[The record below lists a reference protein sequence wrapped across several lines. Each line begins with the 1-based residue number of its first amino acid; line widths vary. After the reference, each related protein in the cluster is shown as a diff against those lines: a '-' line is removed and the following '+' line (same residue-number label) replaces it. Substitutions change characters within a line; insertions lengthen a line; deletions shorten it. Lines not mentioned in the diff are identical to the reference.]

1 MNLQITSFT
10 NTLVSSRNT
19 ISLTK
24 ADLLQDKQA
33 GLEILPQNENLQ
45 ILKQKAL

>member
-10 NTLVSSRNT
+10 NTLASSRNT
-19 ISLTK
+19 ILRIK